1 MSPEDIV
8 RISKDYAKKNWDNLY
23 KEPKNRVTS
32 WHAHELCH
40 SCGTCITQ
48 GKRSRY
54 CPQKLRLDQITLLD
68 DLTWGPARNIISFT
82 GGDLA
87 CQPEFYAQAA
97 RGIKDLNLDLWILFE
112 TNGYGLTANNL
123 KTFDES
129 GVDSFWLDIKAFDD
143 KIHRRLTGSSNQQVL
158 DLPAKITD
166 KGFMLEVSSVYIPG
180 WVEKD
185 QIESIAQ
192 ILANVDSSIPYAIIA
207 FFPENKLKNVSSPNY
222 NQMLEAFNVSKKA
235 GLENVKLGNLG
246 RFVKNIGE
254 YEQLFKIGAI

>member
-1 MSPEDIV
+1 
-8 RISKDYAKKNWDNLY
+8 
-23 KEPKNRVTS
+23 
-32 WHAHELCH
+32 
-40 SCGTCITQ
+40 
-48 GKRSRY
+48 
-54 CPQKLRLDQITLLD
+54 LD

-97 RGIKDLNLDLWILFE
+97 RGIKDLNLDLWVLFE

-123 KTFDES
+123 NTFDES
-129 GVDSFWLDIKAFDD
+129 GVDSFWLDIKAFDE
-143 KIHRRLTGSSNQQVL
+143 KVHRRLTGSSNQQVL

-166 KGFMLEVSSVYIPG
+166 RGFMLEVSTVYIPG
-180 WVEKD
+180 WVERD

-192 ILANVDSSIPYAIIA
+192 LLANVDSSIPYAIIG
-207 FFPENKLKNVSSPNY
+207 FFPENKLKNVRSPNY
-222 NQMLEAFNVSKKA
+222 KQMLEAFNVSKKA

-246 RFVKNIGE
+246 RFVRNIGE